1 MVARGKTLGSAN
13 RIPAATM
20 PSTRITFH
28 RGKCSIAAQL
38 RFTITG
44 ASAQQNS
51 IFHGR
56 GCLGFWA
63 RRRLS
68 LDPDLGDG
76 TAEDLDPD
84 PLRDLDLELL
94 VVDLGDLA

>member
-1 MVARGKTLGSAN
+1 MVARGKTLGRAN
-13 RIPAATM
+13 RMPAATM

-44 ASAQQNS
+44 GLGPANS

-76 TAEDLDPD
+76 AAEDLDSNPIG
-84 PLRDLDLELL
+84 DLDLQLL
-94 VVDLGDLA
+94 VVDLGDL